1 MDPPVQAVGGLR
13 IDRGGMQNQA
23 PERRLNM
30 ATRAAKP
37 VIKVKMTERGIKIVA
52 PQEADDPAAEPDA
65 FGIAGRSVQDP
76 LGLGEFIDFLGLFGG
91 VLARRGL
98 LLGGFGVIRLGKGGR
113 RREWQ
118 GNGHKAG
125 CNIQS
130 AGNAKHT
137 M

>member
-30 ATRAAKP
+30 AARAAKP
-37 VIKVKMTERGIKIVA
+37 VIEVKMAERGIEIVA
-52 PQEADDPAAEPDA
+52 PQQADHPAAEPDA
-65 FGIAGRSVQDP
+65 FGIAGRSAQDA

-91 VLARRGL
+91 ILARRGL
-98 LLGGFGVIRLGKGGR
+98 LLGGLGVIRLGKCGR
-113 RREWQ
+113 RRERD

-125 CNIQS
+125 CNS
-130 AGNAKHT
+130 NAKQT
-137 M
+137 MGHG